1 VKASGHR
8 LRRRFGEMLRE
19 EIGAT
24 VASPEEIDDEVR
36 HLLGVV
42 APWGAAAS

>member
-1 VKASGHR
+1 
-8 LRRRFGEMLRE
+8 MLRE

-36 HLLGVV
+36 HLPGVV